1 LTNIRKHAQAS
12 EVTIE
17 LVKEAGFVI
26 LSVQDNGVG
35 IENPEAGSENVV
47 LAGGWQI
54 PAGHFGLI
62 GIQERVKSLGG
73 NFQLTSAPNQGT
85 TIRVELP
92 L

>member
-1 LTNIRKHAQAS
+1 V
-12 EVTIE
+12 E
-17 LVKEAGFVI
+17 
-26 LSVQDNGVG
+26 DNGVG
-35 IENPEAGSENVV
+35 IENPEAGSSASDNVM
-47 LAGGWQI
+47 LAGGSKI